1 MADDRG
7 PLSVAV
13 DPERRLWTLRA
24 KGAGVG
30 HPVVE
35 GDTVYVSVPGERVA
49 ALDAGSGRVRWCS
62 REVAEVWPPYVAVAG
77 AVVAV
82 PVRQRQETERD
93 AFTALDAATGRMRWT
108 RRESALCAVVA
119 VGDST
124 FVVWNGTPEER
135 GSIAG
140 VDALTGETLWEDEFE
155 RIDGLVV
162 RGERVILGAGRLRA
176 LDGRSGDEI
185 WSGGEGEL
193 LRRAGEAVEDAAVFL
208 CWRGGPYGPKS
219 LVVGASDTGEQL
231 AETRFPREAQ
241 RYRWGHPELVDGGR
255 ALFYG
260 TTGRRVRLLEYAG
273 LDRAEVSESW
283 KLGWLQRGS
292 FMRVLCVGDWIYAL
306 CWDRRLY
313 VAEVDPRGGLRRLRL
328 RGPYK
333 TTVREPEYLTAGP
346 GYVLASGKDGMAVLR
361 DGRVLWASHTI
372 RPEVLPVPL
381 DGDRF
386 LFRARSRNGKEI
398 RLYCADVET
407 GRRVLP

>member
-1 MADDRG
+1 VADDTV
-7 PLSVAV
+7 PLSVTA

-30 HPVVE
+30 HPVVV

-49 ALDAGSGRVRWCS
+49 AVDAGTGRVRWCG

-82 PVRQRQETERD
+82 PVRRETGRD
-93 AFTALDAATGRMRWT
+93 AFTALDAATGRVRWT

-124 FVVWNGTPEER
+124 FVVWNGTSEER

-162 RGERVILGAGRLRA
+162 RGERVILEAGRLRA
-176 LDGRSGDEI
+176 LHGRSGDEI

-193 LRRAGEAVEDAAVFL
+193 LRRAGGPVEDAAVFL

-231 AETRFPREAQ
+231 AETRFPVEAQ
-241 RYRWGHPELVDGGR
+241 RYIWGHPELVDGGR
-255 ALFYG
+255 VLFHRPA
-260 TTGRRVRLLEYAG
+260 GRRVRLLGYAG
-273 LDRAEVSESW
+273 LDRAELLESW

-292 FMRVLCVGDWIYAL
+292 FMRVLCVGDWMYAL

-313 VAEVDPRGGLRRLRL
+313 TAEVDPRGGLRRLRL

-333 TTVREPEYLTAGP
+333 MTVREPEYLTAGP
-346 GYVLASGKDGMAVLR
+346 GYVLASGDDGMAVLR

-386 LFRARSRNGKEI
+386 LFRARSRNDKET

>member
-1 MADDRG
+1 VADDRV

-13 DPERRLWTLRA
+13 DAERRLWTLRA
-24 KGAGVG
+24 MGARVG
-30 HPVVE
+30 HPVVV
-35 GDTVYVSVPGERVA
+35 GDTVYVPVPGERVA
-49 ALDAGSGRVRWCS
+49 ALDVGSGRVRWCS
-62 REVAEVWPPYVAVAG
+62 REIPGVRPLYVAVAG

-82 PVRQRQETERD
+82 PILRETRRD
-93 AFTALDAATGRMRWT
+93 AFTALDTTTGKVRWT
-108 RRESALCAVVA
+108 RRESALWQIAA
-119 VGDST
+119 LGDST
-124 FVVWNGTPEER
+124 FVVWNGMPEER

-140 VDALTGETLWEDEFE
+140 IDALSGETLWEGEFE

-162 RGERVILGAGRLRA
+162 RGERVILGTGRLRA
-176 LDGRSGDEI
+176 LDGRSGDEV

-208 CWRGGPYGPKS
+208 SWRGRPYGPKS

-231 AETRFPREAQ
+231 AETRFPVEAQ
-241 RYRWGHPELVDGGR
+241 RYIWGHPELVDGGR
-255 ALFYG
+255 VLFHRPA
-260 TTGRRVRLLEYAG
+260 GRRVRLLGYAG
-273 LDRAEVSESW
+273 LDRAELLESW
-283 KLGWLQRGS
+283 KLGRLQRGS
-292 FMRVLCVGDWIYAL
+292 FMKVLCVGDWMYAL

-346 GYVLASGKDGMAVLR
+346 GYVLASGSDGMAVLR

-386 LFRARSRNGKEI
+386 LFTARSRNDQEI

-407 GRRVLP
+407 GRHVLP